1 MRNLISSELSIQM
14 EFLDFAILS
23 VLLGFAAAAGLS
35 CFGLG
40 WYLRGFFAAAPIQAR
55 EFYRLK
61 KAAVALHS
69 DSGCRAIAGRA
80 SSEIEKID
88 VCKLCS

>member
-1 MRNLISSELSIQM
+1 MD
-14 EFLDFAILS
+14 FLDFAIL
-23 VLLGFAAAAGLS
+23 VALLGFAAAAGLS

-40 WYLRGFFAAAPIQAR
+40 WYLRGFFAGQAIQTR

-80 SSEIEKID
+80 SSEIEKLD
-88 VCKLCS
+88 VCKLCD

>member
-1 MRNLISSELSIQM
+1 M
-14 EFLDFAILS
+14 EFLDFAIIS
-23 VLLGFAAAAGLS
+23 VSLGFAAAAALS

-40 WYLRGFFAAAPIQAR
+40 WYLRGFFAGQAIQSR
-55 EFYRLK
+55 ELCRLK

-80 SSEIEKID
+80 SSEIEKLD
-88 VCKLCS
+88 VCKLCN

>member
-1 MRNLISSELSIQM
+1 M

-23 VLLGFAAAAGLS
+23 VLLGFAAAAALS

-40 WYLRGFFAAAPIQAR
+40 WYLRGFFAAQPIEPR
-55 EFYRLK
+55 EFYRIK
-61 KAAVALHS
+61 KAAVALRK

-80 SSEIEKID
+80 SSEIEKLD
-88 VCKLCS
+88 VCKLCF

>member
-1 MRNLISSELSIQM
+1 LAIFRD
-14 EFLDFAILS
+14 FLDFAILS
-23 VLLGFAAAAGLS
+23 VLLGFAAAAALS

-40 WYLRGFFAAAPIQAR
+40 WYLRGFFAGQPIQPR
-55 EFYRLK
+55 ELYRLK

-80 SSEIEKID
+80 SSEIEKLD

>member
-1 MRNLISSELSIQM
+1 M

-40 WYLRGFFAAAPIQAR
+40 WYLRGFFAGQPIQPR
-55 EFYRLK
+55 EL
-61 KAAVALHS
+61 
-69 DSGCRAIAGRA
+69 
-80 SSEIEKID
+80 
-88 VCKLCS
+88 